1 MTGAPGVFSRE
12 YRAMTVGIILM
23 IGLVAFEGLATATV
37 MPAAERDLGGL
48 RWYAWSFSAF
58 MLAGIV
64 GLAVAGGE
72 ADRRGPATPFAAGLA
87 LFSAGLLIA
96 GFAPEMW
103 VLVAGRAVQ
112 GLGAAFI
119 PITVYVTV
127 GRAYPERLRPRM
139 FAWFASAW
147 VVPGLVGPSVAGALA
162 EYVTWRAAF
171 LGILPLVAVAGWMTL
186 PALRGLDRPMGG
198 VRPGRRREWLSL
210 RVAAGVGLVL
220 WGLSSGMLVAG
231 GALMALGVAVAAFP
245 LVRLLP
251 AGTLR
256 VTRGL
261 PAVVAGMGVINFAFM
276 GADTFVPYAL
286 TNLRG
291 QSSLMAGL
299 VVTTAALSWTG
310 GAWLVERYAERFS
323 RRAFV
328 AVGMAHLAA
337 GSMLLVLLPWDA
349 FPVWM
354 VVVAWLVAG
363 LGMGLAY
370 PNFGLITLSEAK
382 DGEEGEATSAL
393 KLAEWLGN
401 AAGAGVA
408 GAIVA
413 AGTANGM
420 QGGAVSLNF
429 GLMALLAVLGMAVA
443 MRLPGG
449 RESVQGA
456 EAVATIEQAPI
467 LESL

>member
-1 MTGAPGVFSRE
+1 
-12 YRAMTVGIILM
+12 MTVGIILM

-72 ADRRGPATPFAAGLA
+72 ADRRGPATPFAAGLT

-139 FAWFASAW
+139 FALFASAW

-171 LGILPLVAVAGWMTL
+171 LGILPLVLMAGWMTL
-186 PALRGLDRPMGG
+186 PALHGLDRPPGEG
-198 VRPGRRREWLSL
+198 KPGRQREWLSL
-210 RVAAGVGLVL
+210 RLASGVGLVL
-220 WGLSSGMLVAG
+220 WGLSSGVLLAG

-256 VTRGL
+256 VARGL

-276 GADTFVPYAL
+276 GADSFVPYAL

-299 VVTTAALSWTG
+299 VITTAALSWTG
-310 GAWLVERYAERFS
+310 GAWVVERYAERFS

-328 AVGMAHLAA
+328 AAGMANLAA
-337 GSMLLVLLPWDA
+337 GSLMLVLLPWEG

-354 VVVAWLVAG
+354 VVVAWLIAG

-420 QGGAVSLNF
+420 QAGAVSLNF
-429 GLMALLAVLGMAVA
+429 ALMALLAVLGMAVA

-449 RESVQGA
+449 RETAQKIPA
-456 EAVATIEQAPI
+456 ATIADAPV